1 MKIDILLRKLG
12 KPAQRGIQDAGITTL
27 EQFSN
32 YSEKEIYELHG
43 IGMNAMIVIRSIL
56 EENGLGFSDKDS

>member
-12 KPAQRGIQDAGITTL
+12 KPAQRAIQDAGITTL

-43 IGMNAMIVIRSIL
+43 IGFNAMNVIRLIL
-56 EENGLGFSDKDS
+56 EENGLAFSDKDS